1 MKVFKWMGPTFIYIS
16 DRMAEIMKKELDV
29 NDFEMTSTVEDT
41 CFVNIPE
48 NEIKMEN
55 IEVKG
60 KLNFKYYLLTN
71 EQMARPTK
79 KKNELSE
86 SSN

>member
-55 IEVKG
+55 IEVQG
-60 KLNFKYYLLTN
+60 KLKTLNIIY
-71 EQMARPTK
+71 
-79 KKNELSE
+79 
-86 SSN
+86 

>member
-1 MKVFKWMGPTFIYIS
+1 
-16 DRMAEIMKKELDV
+16 MAEIIKNALDV
-29 NDFEMTSTVEDT
+29 KDFEMTSTVEDS

-60 KLNFKYYLLTN
+60 KLKTLNIIY
-71 EQMARPTK
+71 
-79 KKNELSE
+79 
-86 SSN
+86 

>member
-16 DRMAEIMKKELDV
+16 DRMAEVMKNKLDV
-29 NDFEMTSTVEDT
+29 KDFEMTSTVEDT

-60 KLNFKYYLLTN
+60 KLKTLNIIY
-71 EQMARPTK
+71 
-79 KKNELSE
+79 
-86 SSN
+86 